1 MPYMIAI
8 YGFCAVVG
16 GALTLVMLLGADAD
30 ADVSADLDFD
40 DGSVDGVDGA
50 GSILSSILSFR
61 TIVFALAFFGVTGL
75 LLPLVGAGAGVTL
88 AAAVGMGVFAGVI
101 NDRILRYVR
110 RTSGGSG
117 VTDLKLAGSPATVTL
132 PVARGRRGRVSIEV
146 GDRMVSLVAEPF
158 KDGTDTFASG
168 STVVVVEVR
177 EGIAR
182 IAHLNL
188 TDGM

>member
-1 MPYMIAI
+1 MHYLTAI
-8 YGFCAVVG
+8 YGFFAVVG
-16 GALTLVMLLGADAD
+16 GALTLVMLVGADAD

-40 DGSVDGVDGA
+40 DGTVDGADGA
-50 GSILSSILSFR
+50 GSVLSSILSFR
-61 TIVFALAFFGVTGL
+61 TIVFASAFFGVTGL

-88 AAAVGMGVFAGVI
+88 AAAAGMGVFAGLI

-117 VTDLKLAGSPATVTL
+117 ITDVKLAGSPATVTL
-132 PVARGRRGRVSIEV
+132 PVSHGRRGRVSIEV
-146 GDRMVSLVAEPF
+146 GNRVVSLVAEPF
-158 KDGTDTFASG
+158 KDGTDFASG
-168 STVVVVEVR
+168 ATVVVVEVS

-188 TDGM
+188 TD